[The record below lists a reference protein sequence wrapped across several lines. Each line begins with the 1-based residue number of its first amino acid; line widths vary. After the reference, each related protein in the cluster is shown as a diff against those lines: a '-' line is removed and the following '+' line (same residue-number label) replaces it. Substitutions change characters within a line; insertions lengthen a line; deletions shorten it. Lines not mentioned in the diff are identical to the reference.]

1 MIEEML
7 IGAVNAA
14 IILFLIVLAF
24 FAFKVFIYS
33 VLAPRDL
40 VFGLLNEGEIVSIV
54 EGGKLKNAKMRQE
67 GKYLGP
73 GYWVKDGS
81 VPKTMFERL
90 FPGLIWIGIP
100 GINKVYTYKFIWTKV
115 LKGAEMIE
123 RMDPNVR
130 SIFAKAFTYGMRLID
145 AETKSMVKLS
155 IDFGVV
161 LRVVNPEIALFK
173 NDKWLDM
180 VTSTIV
186 AAFRDFIKT
195 FEGPENVIKDQG
207 VLGNMFFEYMQ
218 KKAPSTIKGCNNIIE
233 ELRNARGV
241 EVDAIQIL
249 NVDYGEWGTIAIEVK
264 TAEIRKEAQRV
275 KAEGDKIAMIL
286 RGEAEKEYER
296 LLGEGKA
303 AGLTA
308 YKDAQTIAFEKQ
320 FAKIGVMPALVADWH
335 QALQAS
341 QAYIEGGAFTNA
353 VNRFSSLNGNKP
365 ISDNELIN
373 ILQNSG
379 MKMEDIGVLIAQF
392 LKMQGVK

>member
-7 IGAVNAA
+7 IGAVNTA
-14 IILFLIVLAF
+14 IILVLIVLAF
-24 FAFKVFIYS
+24 FAFKVFMYS

-40 VFGLLNEGEIVSIV
+40 FVGFLNEGEIVSVV
-54 EGGKLKNAKMRQE
+54 EGGKLKNAKIRQE

-100 GINKVYTYKFIWTKV
+100 FINRVYKYKFIWIKIV
-115 LKGAEMIE
+115 KGAEMIE
-123 RMDPNVR
+123 RIDHNVR

-218 KKAPSTIKGCNNIIE
+218 KAPSTIKGCNNIIE
-233 ELRNARGV
+233 ELRMARGV

-249 NVDYGEWGTIAIEVK
+249 NVDYGEWGAIAIEVK

-275 KAEGDKIAMIL
+275 KAEGDKIAREIQ
-286 RGEAEKEYER
+286 GAADKKYEE
-296 LLGEGKA
+296 LIGQGKGEGLK
-303 AGLTA
+303 A
-308 YKDAQTIAFEKQ
+308 YKKAQCDAYEDQFKRIGIKQ
-320 FAKIGVMPALVADWH
+320 SLTVEWLN
-335 QALQAS
+335 ALQSA
-341 QAYIEGGAFTNA
+341 QAYIEAGALANA
-353 VNRFSSLNGNKP
+353 LNRFGAMDP
-365 ISDNELIN
+365 NESVPANDLAN
-373 ILQNSG
+373 ILQGSG
-379 MKMEDIGVLIAQF
+379 MKAEDVGLLIAQF
-392 LKMQGVK
+392 LKTKGVK